1 MRAPPADIMR
11 KMANACRSSCAAHR
25 GNGRALKPR
34 RRLRQ
39 PGVHGRSTV
48 TPNVSPLVS
57 NESQPS
63 DVDISETFMPLP
75 RNPPGKKKKKITP
88 DKYWMGIKISH
99 P

>member
-1 MRAPPADIMR
+1 M
-11 KMANACRSSCAAHR
+11 
-25 GNGRALKPR
+25 
-34 RRLRQ
+34 RQ

-75 RNPPGKKKKKITP
+75 RNPPGRKKSLWINIGWVLKFYILNSIQKNTEHLE
-88 DKYWMGIKISH
+88 SH
-99 P
+99 ERTQLVILVLKEE